1 MLLLIL
7 TGFLSGIITG
17 MGLGGIILI
26 PALTMLLDFE
36 QKAAQGINLVY
47 FIPTSLIALSVHIK
61 NKNVDFKTATPLIIW
76 GVIGAIAGSVFADK
90 LPSDLLRKLFAYL
103 LLLIGGYQIAV
114 PLWNKI
120 KAGFG
125 R

>member
-1 MLLLIL
+1 MVLLII

-76 GVIGAIAGSVFADK
+76 GVAGAIAGSFLAGSM
-90 LPSDLLRKLFAYL
+90 PSDILRRIFAYL
-103 LLLIGGYQIAV
+103 LLVIGVYQIAV
-114 PLWNKI
+114 PLWNRFK
-120 KAGFG
+120 K
-125 R
+125 